1 MIRLSPE
8 VAQALA
14 QKSAVVA
21 LESTVITHGLPYPTN
36 IATALAMEEAIREA
50 GAIPATIGILAGEVW
65 VGLSAE
71 QIAQLASQSDVRKVS
86 RRDLPIV
93 QAQKAYGATTVAGTM
108 VIAHHAG
115 IELFATGGIGGVHR
129 GHPFDV
135 SADLL
140 ELGRTPMTVV
150 CSGAKSIL
158 DLVATREV
166 LETQGVT
173 VVGYQ
178 SADFPAFFTRRSGLP
193 VDVQVES
200 AQEVA
205 ELIQARREWGLQ
217 SATLVTVPVPT
228 NAELSAEQVEQAIAQ
243 ATAEADDQGIRGAAI
258 TPYLLQR
265 LVALTDGATLQANT
279 ALLRNNARVAAEIG
293 RILCQKPLSQGKAVA
308 FSLTS
313 P

>member
-293 RILCQKPLSQGKAVA
+293 RILCQKPL
-308 FSLTS
+308 
-313 P
+313 